1 MVKPTDNSV
10 YTSKFVFAHLSVYE
24 RPCLCVSIY
33 IFDSIWEWFSRS
45 LSLHIHETCTSHM
58 AVGVCVCVT
67 RTMSGEPGSGRQ
79 GGLGR

>member
-58 AVGVCVCVT
+58 AVGVCVT

-79 GGLGR
+79 GGMGR